1 MQRYLRKLRS
11 HGGKVNRGIA
21 IAVATG
27 ILKKKTP
34 LLLQVNASTPKQVLT
49 NDWARSLLRRM
60 KFVKRKGTKAAKKV
74 PENFVE
80 LGDQF
85 KARIH
90 SVKTRYQIPPEM
102 IVTFDETASKIIP
115 TDDWTLE
122 EQGATQV
129 SIIGAD
135 DKRAITLGLAFSGS
149 LEMLQSQL
157 IYEGKTDLCH
167 PNIET
172 PAHVEITHSESH
184 WSTENTII
192 QLIERVF
199 APYMV
204 QKRLLLDLVDD
215 HWGLL
220 IWDVYKPHLTQPV
233 LDLLVARRIKVVFVP
248 ANCTSMYSAN
258 DHPQWNK
265 NVKLLN
271 NGKFTH
277 WYADI
282 VKEAIDNDQPV
293 NVNFQLTVMKPI
305 HARWTFDS
313 LLEAATKKNWMEA
326 AWKGVGLW
334 DIIQGNY
341 IPPQPTEPYVQPTVV
356 STEAANKGNPPSDYE
371 SDCDGSENG
380 ENVEVH
386 CEGALDTVAGNSDE
400 EEGND
405 ILCRQPAMSKRK
417 IVHEDSPV
425 KSDGVDDS
433 NGKLHACTTWQ
444 SQTPPPPA
452 RKRTTVNST
461 FAMSED
467 DQVRMAIEASLE
479 TNVGE
484 SKEESTATVV
494 WSPGTGVGEE
504 QTRVAQ
510 EMVLK
515 TQWRVQ
521 LVNERWQL
529 AKLCLL

>member
-1 MQRYLRKLRS
+1 M
-11 HGGKVNRGIA
+11 
-21 IAVATG
+21 
-27 ILKKKTP
+27 
-34 LLLQVNASTPKQVLT
+34 
-49 NDWARSLLRRM
+49 RRM
-60 KFVKRKGTKAAKKV
+60 NFVKRKGTKAAKKV

-135 DKRAITLGLAFSGS
+135 DKRAITPRLAFSGS

-172 PAHVEITHSESH
+172 PAQVEITHSESH

-204 QKRLLLDLVDD
+204 HKRLLLDLVDD

-326 AWKGVGLW
+326 AWKGVDLW

-386 CEGALDTVAGNSDE
+386 CEGALET
-400 EEGND
+400 
-405 ILCRQPAMSKRK
+405 PTKRK
-417 IVHEDSPV
+417 
-425 KSDGVDDS
+425 
-433 NGKLHACTTWQ
+433 
-444 SQTPPPPA
+444 
-452 RKRTTVNST
+452 
-461 FAMSED
+461 
-467 DQVRMAIEASLE
+467 
-479 TNVGE
+479 
-484 SKEESTATVV
+484 
-494 WSPGTGVGEE
+494 
-504 QTRVAQ
+504 
-510 EMVLK
+510 EMTYSAANL
-515 TQWRVQ
+515 
-521 LVNERWQL
+521 LCPN
-529 AKLCLL
+529 AKLYTKIAL